1 MGVDCSSEG
10 EDDWRKGER
19 IRQQK
24 QVNVPSSWFYNE
36 KRGKITF
43 QKSGSQVPRKTFL
56 GKRFFFFKKHLLIS
70 NGSEKEFMTTCFLN
84 KYSKKREGGCLKSR
98 SLANF
103 VKGRE
108 H

>member
-1 MGVDCSSEG
+1 MF
-10 EDDWRKGER
+10 
-19 IRQQK
+19 
-24 QVNVPSSWFYNE
+24 PSSWFYNE
-36 KRGKITF
+36 KHGKITF
-43 QKSGSQVPRKTFL
+43 QKNGSQVPK
-56 GKRFFFFKKHLLIS
+56 KDICWQEVVCFFFKHLLIS

-98 SLANF
+98 RSLANF